1 MNFVFTKI
9 NLKYLCTYSNL
20 KLHQLFSHY
29 NLVSCSNQQLMIK
42 SLLNVSILWLLIMS
56 QDMLLWNAKKDQNRT
71 NSLPVNK
78 RCVKK
83 AERIGKKRQEI
94 VFPQTWDVACRA
106 LGSVNSAVS
115 PNYLLV
121 GNKKLRAPK
130 KLAHD

>member
-1 MNFVFTKI
+1 M
-9 NLKYLCTYSNL
+9 
-20 KLHQLFSHY
+20 
-29 NLVSCSNQQLMIK
+29 
-42 SLLNVSILWLLIMS
+42 
-56 QDMLLWNAKKDQNRT
+56 
-71 NSLPVNK
+71 
-78 RCVKK
+78 KK

-94 VFPQTWDVACRA
+94 VFPQTCDVACRA